1 MIIVMPNAG
10 GDIYKEVWNGFFNMP
25 GWLYED
31 FFFEEFLPYVESKYN
46 VIGNKENRAVAGLS
60 MGGGGATGYGLWHA
74 DMFASVYAMSALMSI
89 PEEGAARFENPD
101 SKLAILTRA
110 VIDRSCIK
118 RVSEADTNTIRALK
132 SVRWFVDCGDDDFL
146 LDRNIE
152 FFQAMRKA
160 GISCQFRVRD
170 GGHDWE
176 YWHSALYMCLPFV
189 SRTFDK

>member
-1 MIIVMPNAG
+1 M
-10 GDIYKEVWNGFFNMP
+10 
-25 GWLYED
+25 
-31 FFFEEFLPYVESKYN
+31 ESKYN
-46 VIGNKENRAVAGLS
+46 IIGDKENRAVAGLS

-74 DMFASVYAMSALMSI
+74 DKFASVYAMSALMSI

-118 RVSEADTNTIRALK
+118 RVSEADANTIQALK

-152 FFQAMRKA
+152 FFRRCARLA
-160 GISCQFRVRD
+160 FPVSSGLETVGTTGNIGILLCICVCLLCQGLLINNGLR
-170 GGHDWE
+170 
-176 YWHSALYMCLPFV
+176 
-189 SRTFDK
+189 

>member
-1 MIIVMPNAG
+1 M
-10 GDIYKEVWNGFFNMP
+10 
-25 GWLYED
+25 
-31 FFFEEFLPYVESKYN
+31 
-46 VIGNKENRAVAGLS
+46 IGNKENRAVAGLS

-118 RVSEADTNTIRALK
+118 RVSEADANTIQALK

-152 FFQAMRKA
+152 FFRRCARLA
-160 GISCQFRVRD
+160 FPVSSGLETVDTTGNIGILLCICVCLLCQRLLINN
-170 GGHDWE
+170 E
-176 YWHSALYMCLPFV
+176 
-189 SRTFDK
+189 